1 MFSHPHDYNY
11 TSAQATFVRVGRC
24 IVVYNPIKTSLK
36 LQRGN
41 QNLKP
46 GGGGGGGGV
55 NTGASEGFAVHAPHV
70 TLVVLLLNDTNVTD
84 IIWKS
89 CWALVYVK

>member
-46 GGGGGGGGV
+46 GGGGGGGEHRCFGRIC
-55 NTGASEGFAVHAPHV
+55 S
-70 TLVVLLLNDTNVTD
+70 
-84 IIWKS
+84 S
-89 CWALVYVK
+89 CPTCDARRFTVKRHERH